1 MKAIFI
7 DAKNRKVSINENKGQ
22 LEDKYLILDVNMVQI
37 GRYWDNGNTLWV
49 DEEGLIIGT
58 EYGFQLD
65 GIEYMGNGLIYGTN
79 RENPELD
86 ASAVTPLDKIKVTFF
101 ELIPA

>member
-37 GRYWDNGNTLWV
+37 GRYWDNGDTLWV
-49 DEEGLIIGT
+49 DEEGLINGT

>member
-22 LEDKYLILDVNMVQI
+22 LEDKYLILDVNMVEI
-37 GRYWDNGNTLWV
+37 GRYWDNGDTLWV
-49 DEEGLIIGT
+49 DEEGLINGT

>member
-1 MKAIFI
+1 
-7 DAKNRKVSINENKGQ
+7 
-22 LEDKYLILDVNMVQI
+22 
-37 GRYWDNGNTLWV
+37 
-49 DEEGLIIGT
+49 
-58 EYGFQLD
+58 
-65 GIEYMGNGLIYGTN
+65 MGNGLIYGTN